1 MPYTLLVCADSW
13 GEKVN
18 LELPFP
24 GQPSIQELTQYIE
37 TVFDSEIAELKP
49 ANAPA
54 HHFSI
59 SRIQI
64 YDDVLLKWADLQAA
78 QQLHEYDQLYCFQ
91 PQSPWQVDQQKD
103 LPAPRP
109 PSRQPPSGFGVPA
122 YRPPSAVAA
131 PAAPP
136 SVPAVQTWAN
146 PPAAPAYNQY
156 QNDQRLQPLT
166 QGLSQPRGTALLA
179 RERPNIPDSDRQACA
194 FTELDEGT
202 KGFISP
208 EEMEKGFRAR
218 GIDFSS
224 NTVQELFTKGDFKRD
239 GRLDRE
245 EWQSFCGIYPN
256 TVDAVYYR
264 GRDLAAE
271 QSMRDNMGQT
281 QRDLEAGR
289 QKEQEL
295 RAAADAQA
303 QQNQAL
309 ARQLQEQEQQLREA
323 AERRN
328 LLEQQE
334 RALIEQEVKL
344 ERQKDALRHSMHKFK
359 ETAMA
364 FDRDAADH
372 GSPRRSRAPEHDQ
385 KGLGL

>member
-24 GQPSIQELTQYIE
+24 QQPTIQELTQYIE
-37 TVFDSEIAELKP
+37 TVFDDEIQALKP

-54 HHFSI
+54 HRFSI

-64 YDDVLLKWADLQAA
+64 YDDVLLKWTDLQSPS
-78 QQLHEYDQLYCFQ
+78 QLHEYDQLYCFQ

-109 PSRQPPSGFGVPA
+109 PSRQPPSGFGAPA
-122 YRPPSAVAA
+122 YRPPSAPAA
-131 PAAPP
+131 PA
-136 SVPAVQTWAN
+136 PAAQTWAA
-146 PPAAPAYNQY
+146 PPAAPAYSQPSY
-156 QNDQRLQPLT
+156 QTDQRLAPLT
-166 QGLSQPRGTALLA
+166 QGLSQPAGVALLA
-179 RERPNIPDSDRQACA
+179 RERPNIPDADRQQCA
-194 FTELDEGT
+194 FTELDEGG

-208 EEMEKGFRAR
+208 EELEKGFRAR

-224 NTVQELFTKGDFKRD
+224 NTVQELFQKGDFKRD
-239 GRLDRE
+239 QRLDRE

-271 QSMRDNMGQT
+271 QALRDTMAQT

-289 QKEQEL
+289 QKEAEL

-309 ARQLQEQEQQLREA
+309 ARQMQEQEQQLREA

-364 FDRDAADH
+364 FDRDAAGH
-372 GSPRRSRAPEHDQ
+372 GSPRRSRAPDHDN